1 MRFETSPKFIH
12 HKGNNMFKMKNQ
24 ILAIFLI
31 ASSTFAL
38 AQMKPLVQLSDTA
51 IYQQAQQRQLEQ
63 QREQQRQQQE
73 QQRQQQIE
81 QERQRVQLQMQQLQ
95 QRQLE
100 QQQMLQRMQNK

>member
-1 MRFETSPKFIH
+1 MFE
-12 HKGNNMFKMKNQ
+12 MKNQ

-31 ASSTFAL
+31 APSTFAL

-51 IYQQAQQRQLEQ
+51 IYQQGQQRQLEQ
-63 QREQQRQQQE
+63 QRE